1 MSELLDAMT
10 EVRNELALAQD
21 EVLFE
26 TCRVIIDGEEVL
38 GDDDEPLAIPCRL
51 SGGHNNIDG
60 APYRIRFAWDSPAV
74 IGASVVVDAIPG
86 RSALTLQL
94 VAPVDS
100 STGVWQEWQATA
112 GPAFGRVDVGL

>member
-1 MSELLDAMT
+1 MNELLEAID
-10 EVRNELALAQD
+10 EVRNEFAAVAN

-26 TCRVIIDGEEVL
+26 NCRMIVGE
-38 GDDDEPLAIPCRL
+38 DEYEDIPCRL
-51 SGGHNNIDG
+51 GGGHNNLDG

-74 IGASVVVDAIPG
+74 VGAAVVVEEIPG
-86 RSALTLQL
+86 RAQLTLQL